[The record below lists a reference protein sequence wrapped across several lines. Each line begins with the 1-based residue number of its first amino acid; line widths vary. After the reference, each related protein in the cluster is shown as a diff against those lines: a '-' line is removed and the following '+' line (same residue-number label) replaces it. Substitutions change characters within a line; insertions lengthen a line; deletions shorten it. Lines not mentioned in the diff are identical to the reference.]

1 MTLKTRMEYI
11 VPKPL
16 LHLVPN
22 SFDVIG
28 NIAIISIPPKLDDYK
43 ALIAQAIISKHGN
56 ISTVLNKV
64 SMLEGED
71 RVGRYEILSGTTT
84 MTEHRE
90 YGFCYR
96 LDINEVFFN
105 PHLSYERFR
114 VASQV
119 KSGEHILVPFCG
131 VGPYV
136 VPAASRGASVV
147 AVEKNQKACKWLA
160 ENVRLNR
167 VSTNVS
173 IICGDASHIS
183 HMLRGSFHK
192 AVLPIPYG
200 MDSFLYKISGLVQQ
214 GGIIHFYTFRKKYQ
228 IQELLEEYR
237 DNGFDV
243 IFYRR
248 CGNVAPGVSRWVF
261 DLKKQC

>member
-1 MTLKTRMEYI
+1 MTLKTRIEHI
-11 VPKPL
+11 VPEPL

-22 SFDVIG
+22 SFNIIG
-28 NIAIISIPPKLDDYK
+28 NIAIISVPPGLDDYK
-43 ALIAQAIISKHGN
+43 ALIAKAVISKHAS

-90 YGFCYR
+90 YGFRYR
-96 LDINEVFFN
+96 LDVNEVFFN
-105 PHLSYERFR
+105 PNLSFERFR
-114 VASQV
+114 VAS
-119 KSGEHILVPFCG
+119 KIRGGEHILVPFCG

-136 VPAASRGASVV
+136 VPAASRDACVV

-160 ENVRLNR
+160 ENVKLNR
-167 VSTNVS
+167 VGTKVS
-173 IICGDASHIS
+173 IICGDAYHIPS
-183 HMLRGSFHK
+183 MVRGIFHRI
-192 AVLPIPYG
+192 VLPIPYG
-200 MDSFLYKISGLVQQ
+200 MDFYLYKISGLVEQ
-214 GGIIHFYTFRKKYQ
+214 GGIVHFYTFKKQYQ
-228 IQELLEEYR
+228 IQELLKEFR

-243 IFYRR
+243 VFYRR

-261 DLKKQC
+261 DLKKQ

>member
-1 MTLKTRMEYI
+1 MTLKTRMECI
-11 VPKPL
+11 VPEPL

-22 SFDVIG
+22 SFDIIG
-28 NIAIISIPPKLDDYK
+28 NIAVISIPPGLDEYK
-43 ALIAQAIISKHGN
+43 AQIAQAIILKHGN

-84 MTEHRE
+84 RTEHRE
-90 YGFCYR
+90 YGFRYR
-96 LDINEVFFN
+96 LDVNEVFFN

-119 KSGEHILVPFCG
+119 MDGEHILVPFCG

-136 VPAASRGASVV
+136 VPVASRGACVV
-147 AVEKNQKACKWLA
+147 AVEKNQKACRWLA

-167 VSTNVS
+167 VDTKVS
-173 IICGDASHIS
+173 IICGDASHIPI
-183 HMLRGSFHK
+183 MVRGSFHR

-200 MDSFLYKISGLVQQ
+200 MDHFLYEISGLVKV
-214 GGIIHFYTFRKKYQ
+214 GGIVHFYTFKKQYQ
-228 IQELLEEYR
+228 IQELLKEYQ

-243 IFYRR
+243 VFYRS

-261 DLKKQC
+261 DLKKQ